1 MLSYNNRRYIRGIF
15 MNKIVEEL
23 KKAGVFYIATEEGS
37 QPRVR
42 PFGSILEYEGNA
54 YICSGNFK
62 EFYKQ
67 IKANPNVELCGMY
80 EGPTWLR
87 ITATLEEDD
96 RIEVQEAMLN
106 DPTGPK
112 GLYQPGDG
120 RFVTFKLIN
129 ITAKKC
135 TFMGVEDIK

>member
-1 MLSYNNRRYIRGIF
+1 

-23 KKAGVFYIATEEGS
+23 KKAKVFYIATIDGN

-42 PFGSILEYEGNA
+42 PFGSIVEYQGDA

-62 EFYKQ
+62 EVYKQ
-67 IKANPNVELCGMY
+67 IKANPNVELSGMY

-87 ITATLEEDD
+87 ISATLVEDN
-96 RIEVQEAMLN
+96 RIEVREAILN
-106 DPTGPK
+106 DETGPK

-120 RFVTFKLIN
+120 RFVTFKLTN
-129 ITAKKC
+129 IKARKYSFT
-135 TFMGVEDIK
+135 GVEEIK

>member
-1 MLSYNNRRYIRGIF
+1 

-96 RIEVQEAMLN
+96 RIEVQEAMLD

>member
-1 MLSYNNRRYIRGIF
+1 MNR
-15 MNKIVEEL
+15 IVEEL
-23 KKAGVFYIATEEGS
+23 RKAGAFYIATIDSTE
-37 QPRVR
+37 PRVR
-42 PFGSILEYEGNA
+42 PFGSVMEYEGNA
-54 YICSGNFK
+54 YICSGNYK

-67 IKANPNVELCGMY
+67 VKENPNVELCGMY

-87 ITATLEEDD
+87 IKAKLEEDN

-120 RFVTFKLIN
+120 RFVTFKLTN
-129 ITAKKC
+129 IRAKKC
-135 TFMGVEDIK
+135 TFMGEEEIK